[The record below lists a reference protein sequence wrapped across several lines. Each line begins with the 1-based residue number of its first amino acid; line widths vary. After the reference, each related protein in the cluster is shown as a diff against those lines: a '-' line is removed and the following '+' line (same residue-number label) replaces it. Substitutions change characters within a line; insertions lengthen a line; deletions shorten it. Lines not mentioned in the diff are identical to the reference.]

1 MKSTMQWIS
10 ATLLTILGLLKKVF
24 LFLDAA
30 LHTVE
35 KFILK
40 WAIIVI
46 SVMTFGNVLFRMF
59 TGGSWHFAAEISR
72 LSIIVASFIGIS
84 YAARKGRH
92 ISMSAFFDLSPKPV
106 KKVLSI
112 VNPFVTAIVLFV
124 VGYYAILYTHGIYAS
139 GRTTAALQF
148 PFWLMVVAIPIGC
161 FLGGIQFLRNMWTN
175 IVNKEVYLA
184 QDKKD
189 YNEQ

>member
-1 MKSTMQWIS
+1 MKSIMQWLS
-10 ATLLTILGLLKKVF
+10 AALITIWGLVKKV
-24 LFLDAA
+24 LLVLDAA
-30 LHTVE
+30 LHTIE

-46 SVMTFGNVLFRMF
+46 SVMTFGNVLFRMV

-112 VNPFVTAIVLFV
+112 INPFVTAIILFV
-124 VGYYAILYTHGIYAS
+124 VCYFAVLYTHGIYQS

-161 FLGGIQFLRNMWTN
+161 FLGGIQFLRNMWVN

>member
-1 MKSTMQWIS
+1 METFKKFFK
-10 ATLLTILGLLKKVF
+10 LLDTG
-24 LFLDAA
+24 
-30 LHTVE
+30 LHTLE

-46 SVMTFGNVLFRMF
+46 SVMTFGNVIYRLV

-72 LSIIVASFIGIS
+72 LSVIVASFIGIS

-92 ISMSAFFDLSPKPV
+92 ISMSAFFDLSPRPV
-106 KKVLSI
+106 KKALAI
-112 VNPFVTAIVLFV
+112 IIPFVTAIVLFA
-124 VGYYAILYTHGIYAS
+124 VGYFAVLYTHGIYES

-161 FLGGIQFLRNMWTN
+161 FLGGIQFLRNMWIN
-175 IVNKEVYLA
+175 IVNKEIYLA

-189 YNEQ
+189 YSEQQESQI